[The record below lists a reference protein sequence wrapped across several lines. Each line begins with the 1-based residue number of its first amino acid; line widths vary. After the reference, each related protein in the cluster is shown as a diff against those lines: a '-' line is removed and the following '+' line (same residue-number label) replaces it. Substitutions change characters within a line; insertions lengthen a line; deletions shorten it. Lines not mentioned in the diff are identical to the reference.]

1 MQDPTPRPTAAAA
14 ADLSSKLDLLRRA
27 YRVLKHNFD
36 ESERALAAER
46 AARASAVGELAGL
59 LQRTEAAEREAR
71 ELKASVHTRAAS
83 AHSSLQRHQ
92 RTFAEPGVDSGGSST
107 GGGGSYQRGM
117 EWADRILSHAT
128 LFSSAFSTSLDLH
141 GGLAVPLAVQQ
152 RLEQQEQLLSAHTDL
167 VQSLALEVRE
177 MEAAM
182 VNSDVRARQEL
193 ASARA
198 VVADREHGLAEESHH
213 AAIEAALG
221 RAADI
226 HAGEVLMAQQEGQQA
241 AAAATQHVAAVR
253 AAAAAEVDQYRSAA
267 AAAQAHAN
275 YLSQH
280 LKTLEV
286 ELSAC
291 RIALNGQLP
300 PCDVAD
306 GPPGVS
312 DHRDGSPHFSPL
324 LPAPRFDGV
333 QDDAFAGTSLPAFLP
348 MEASPTD
355 IQPST
360 ASPTVLATASSDGAA
375 ASRAGE
381 RIRALAAP
389 PPPRRQY
396 HAGGLEQDTC
406 TPREVDASYILLL
419 SELAAPHAA
428 AVATKAASFASSFV
442 HTPPPSSADASSHP
456 DAVSVRAALAAL
468 MALARR
474 LKVTTRAFG
483 GASIRTGA
491 ERYLLGLLHSKVLGA
506 GSDNVE
512 DKVLQA
518 QLGTLSFMR
527 ASHIGVADTL
537 TESSKYAEAKAC
549 LRRMSAFSSPD
560 DKMALIS
567 ACHSH
572 LCALLDPHDP
582 AFVKLLALCMCKSR
596 PPQLHS
602 QLEFALRFTNP
613 ERLWNAELGLPLVMA
628 RAALQWLQIQDA
640 RAYA

>member
-1 MQDPTPRPTAAAA
+1 
-14 ADLSSKLDLLRRA
+14 
-27 YRVLKHNFD
+27 
-36 ESERALAAER
+36 
-46 AARASAVGELAGL
+46 
-59 LQRTEAAEREAR
+59 
-71 ELKASVHTRAAS
+71 
-83 AHSSLQRHQ
+83 
-92 RTFAEPGVDSGGSST
+92 
-107 GGGGSYQRGM
+107 M

-128 LFSSAFSTSLDLH
+128 LFSSAFSTSLDSH

-152 RLEQQEQLLSAHTDL
+152 RLEQQEQLLSAHADL

-177 MEAAM
+177 MEAVM

-193 ASARA
+193 ASVRA
-198 VVADREHGLAEESHH
+198 AVADREHGLSEESHH
-213 AAIEAALG
+213 AALEAALR
-221 RAADI
+221 RAADL
-226 HAGEVLMAQQEGQQA
+226 HAGEVLKAQQEGQQA

-267 AAAQAHAN
+267 AAAQAHAS

-280 LKTLEV
+280 IKTFEV
-286 ELSAC
+286 ELRAC

-306 GPPGVS
+306 GQPAR
-312 DHRDGSPHFSPL
+312 DRERRDGSLHFSPL
-324 LPAPRFDGV
+324 LPPPIFDDV
-333 QDDAFAGTSLPAFLP
+333 QDGAFAVTSLPAFLP

-360 ASPTVLATASSDGAA
+360 ASLTVATASSDGAA

-389 PPPRRQY
+389 PPPRRQC
-396 HAGGLEQDTC
+396 HSGGLEPDTR

-428 AVATKAASFASSFV
+428 AVATKAANFASSFV
-442 HTPPPSSADASSHP
+442 HTPPPASADASSHP

-491 ERYLLGLLHSKVLGA
+491 ERYLLGLLHAKVLGA

-549 LRRMSAFSSPD
+549 LRRMSAFSYPD

-613 ERLWNAELGLPLVMA
+613 ERLWNAELGIPLAVA